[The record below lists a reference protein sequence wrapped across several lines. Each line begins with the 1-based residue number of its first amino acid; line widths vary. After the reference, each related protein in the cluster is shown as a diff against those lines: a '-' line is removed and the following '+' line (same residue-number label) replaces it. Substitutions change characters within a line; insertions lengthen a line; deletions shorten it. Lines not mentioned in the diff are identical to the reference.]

1 MAKETVQGYIVM
13 ENAIEPMK
21 PKIIKRVNEPN
32 IFYVTFETCLQSFD
46 VFNRNRRNYA
56 LAPMMQAI
64 QADHIQEL
72 LRKGTWVGENGHPDS
87 NDIKRIMSIDPTK
100 ICHRICDVEF
110 RGKLLYGTIETLNDD
125 IWGKQFSKHILQGLE
140 ASFSLRALAAIQ
152 KLPDGRGIIKTKP
165 HIVTYDRVVLPSHRE
180 AYMETD
186 KPVRLTYSGGITES
200 ASLES
205 FNTLEDNTIYIPKG
219 NTFEDSTKIIE
230 ESSIP
235 SALSYIKDESKR
247 FKELATFFD
256 ANCDKVTLVSENA
269 VMIQDE
275 MKNKIVINLE
285 DYITKSIS
293 GCFRN
298 INRLL

>member
-1 MAKETVQGYIVM
+1 MSNKPIAYIVM
-13 ENAIEPMK
+13 EATMEPTK
-21 PKIIKRVNEPN
+21 PEIIKSVNAPN
-32 IFYVTFETCLQSFD
+32 MFYVTFKSCLQSFD
-46 VFNRNRRNYA
+46 CFNRNKRNYSLNA
-56 LAPMMQAI
+56 MTEAFKAE
-64 QADHIQEL
+64 HIREL
-72 LRKGTWVGENGHPDS
+72 IAKGTWTGENGHPDS
-87 NDIKRIMSIDPTK
+87 NDIKRILSIDPTK

-152 KLPDGRGIIKTKP
+152 KLPDGRGVIKTKP
-165 HIVTYDRVVLPSHRE
+165 HIVTYDRVVLPSHKE

-186 KPVRLTYSGGITES
+186 KPVRLTYSAGLTES

-205 FNTLEDNTIYIPKG
+205 LEKIDSSKTIIIPNG
-219 NTFEDSTKIIE
+219 NTFEDRTKIIE
-230 ESSIP
+230 ESAIP
-235 SALSYIKDESKR
+235 SALSYIKEESQR

-256 ANCDKVTLVSENA
+256 ANCDKVTLVNEKC

-275 MKNKIVINLE
+275 MKNKIYINLE
-285 DYITKSIS
+285 DYIADSIS

-298 INRLL
+298 IGRFL

>member
-1 MAKETVQGYIVM
+1 MEATMEPTKPEIVKSV
-13 ENAIEPMK
+13 NA
-21 PKIIKRVNEPN
+21 PN
-32 IFYVTFETCLQSFD
+32 MFYVTFKSCLQSFD
-46 VFNRNRRNYA
+46 CFNRNKRNYA
-56 LAPMMQAI
+56 LNAMTEAI
-64 QADHIQEL
+64 KADHIREL
-72 LRKGTWVGENGHPDS
+72 IAKGTWTGENGHPDS
-87 NDIKRIMSIDPTK
+87 TDIKRILSIDPTK

-219 NTFEDSTKIIE
+219 NTFEDSTKVIE
-230 ESSIP
+230 ESAIP

-298 INRLL
+298 ISRLL

>member
-1 MAKETVQGYIVM
+1 MEATMEPTKPEIVKSV
-13 ENAIEPMK
+13 NA
-21 PKIIKRVNEPN
+21 PN
-32 IFYVTFETCLQSFD
+32 MFYVTFKSCLQSFD
-46 VFNRNRRNYA
+46 CFNRNKRNYA
-56 LAPMMQAI
+56 LNAMTEAI
-64 QADHIQEL
+64 KADHIREL
-72 LRKGTWVGENGHPDS
+72 IAKGTWTGENGHPDS
-87 NDIKRIMSIDPTK
+87 TDIKRILSIDPTK

-110 RGKLLYGTIETLNDD
+110 RGKLLYRTIETLNDD

>member
-1 MAKETVQGYIVM
+1 MSNKPIAYIIM
-13 ENAIEPMK
+13 EATMEPTKPEIVKSVNA
-21 PKIIKRVNEPN
+21 PN
-32 IFYVTFETCLQSFD
+32 MFYVTFKSCLQSFD
-46 VFNRNRRNYA
+46 CFNRNKRNYA
-56 LAPMMQAI
+56 LNAMTEAI
-64 QADHIQEL
+64 KADHIREL
-72 LRKGTWVGENGHPDS
+72 IAKGTWTGENGHPDS
-87 NDIKRIMSIDPTK
+87 TDIKRILSIDPTK

>member
-1 MAKETVQGYIVM
+1 MEATMEPSKPEIVKSV
-13 ENAIEPMK
+13 NA
-21 PKIIKRVNEPN
+21 PN
-32 IFYVTFETCLQSFD
+32 MFYVTFKSCLQSFD
-46 VFNRNRRNYA
+46 CFNRNKRNYA
-56 LAPMMQAI
+56 LNAMTEAI
-64 QADHIQEL
+64 KADHIREL
-72 LRKGTWVGENGHPDS
+72 IAKGTWTGENGHPDS
-87 NDIKRIMSIDPTK
+87 TDIKRILSIDPTK

-247 FKELATFFD
+247 FKELATFYD
-256 ANCDKVTLVSENA
+256 ANCDKDTLVSENA

-275 MKNKIVINLE
+275 TKNKIIINLE

>member
-1 MAKETVQGYIVM
+1 MEATMEPSKPEIVKSV
-13 ENAIEPMK
+13 NA
-21 PKIIKRVNEPN
+21 PN
-32 IFYVTFETCLQSFD
+32 MFYVTFKSCLQSFD
-46 VFNRNRRNYA
+46 CFNRNKRNYA
-56 LAPMMQAI
+56 LNAMTEAI
-64 QADHIQEL
+64 KADHIREL
-72 LRKGTWVGENGHPDS
+72 IAKGTWTGENGHPDS
-87 NDIKRIMSIDPTK
+87 TDIKRILSIDPTK

-205 FNTLEDNTIYIPKG
+205 FNTLEDNTIYSPKG